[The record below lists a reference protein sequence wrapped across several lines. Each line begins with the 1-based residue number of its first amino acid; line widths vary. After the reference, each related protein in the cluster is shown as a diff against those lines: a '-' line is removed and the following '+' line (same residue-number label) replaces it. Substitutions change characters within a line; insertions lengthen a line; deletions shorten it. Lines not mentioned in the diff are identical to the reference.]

1 MIQWLNTGVMQ
12 VTGTASAV
20 SLVDLMN
27 TASAGKGTAA
37 LGKRPNYVTIC
48 PEGAIR
54 FTLDGQTPTTS
65 VGLIGASTTLYN
77 NTYSYEVNDI
87 SKVMI
92 IGNTVKINIG
102 LGFRTPG

>member
-1 MIQWLNTGVMQ
+1 MQITGESNAK
-12 VTGTASAV
+12 T
-20 SLVDLMN
+20 LVELMN
-27 TASAGKGTAA
+27 TASAGKGTTA
-37 LGKRPNYVTIC
+37 LLNKPNYVTLC
-48 PEGAIR
+48 PEGTIR

-87 SKVMI
+87 SKVVI